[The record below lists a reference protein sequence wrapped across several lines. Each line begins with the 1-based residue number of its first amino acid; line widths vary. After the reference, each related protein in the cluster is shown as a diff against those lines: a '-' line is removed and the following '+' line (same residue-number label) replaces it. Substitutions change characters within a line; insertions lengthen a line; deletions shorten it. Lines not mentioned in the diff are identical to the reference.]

1 MITYRGRKGSVQWKE
16 AGIQLFFEETQEVHL
31 QEATKCLVQVSKNE
45 GAYSKLPSN
54 AKRLSHF
61 YHISSSKSLNNTAVT
76 LRIFY
81 QAAKEDIRQ
90 VCFLTSTDNA
100 PPYNYKLLY
109 GGHFTSAYGE
119 ITVESFSFYTICQLC
134 AYYGVKGILSYME
147 RSYEARLYC
156 SIQPTSI
163 DSGYRWSLYLSVVK
177 NCYIFTNT
185 MKTYIQEEFE
195 DKLKLVSKHVVIF
208 DDAHDCI
215 TVHRNLST
223 NSPESVFLDEV
234 NHESSLSKELIMHH
248 VDGCP
253 PLLVYRIQGRPSCSL
268 DLKFTLEGL
277 QEEKSFTLLQ
287 SDLPG
292 K

>member
-31 QEATKCLVQVSKNE
+31 QETTKCLVQVSKNE
-45 GAYSKLPSN
+45 GAYSNLPSN
-54 AKRLSHF
+54 AKPLSRF
-61 YHISSSKSLNNTAVT
+61 YYISSSKSLNTAVT
-76 LRIFY
+76 LRIFH
-81 QAAKEDIRQ
+81 QAAEEDIRQ
-90 VCFLTSTDNA
+90 LCFLTSTNNA

-119 ITVESFSFYTICQLC
+119 ITVESFSLYTICQLY
-134 AYYGVKGILSYME
+134 AYHGVKGILSYIK

-163 DSGYRWSLYLSVVK
+163 DSGYRWSIYLSVVK
-177 NCYIFTNT
+177 NCYIFINT

-208 DDAHDCI
+208 NNAHDCI
-215 TVHRNLST
+215 TVHPNLKTSL
-223 NSPESVFLDEV
+223 PESVLLDEV
-234 NHESSLSKELIMHH
+234 DHESSLSKELIMHH

-253 PLLVYRIQGRPSCSL
+253 PLLVYRIHGRPSCLL

-277 QEEKSFTLLQ
+277 QEEKHFTLHQ

>member
-1 MITYRGRKGSVQWKE
+1 MIMYRGRKGSVQWKE
-16 AGIQLFFEETQEVHL
+16 AGIQLFFEETQEVRL
-31 QEATKCLVQVSKNE
+31 QETSKCLVQMSKNE

-54 AKRLSHF
+54 AKPLSCF
-61 YHISSSKSLNNTAVT
+61 YHISSSKNLNIAVT
-76 LRIFY
+76 LKIFH
-81 QAAKEDIRQ
+81 QAAKENIRQ
-90 VCFLTSTDNA
+90 LCFLTSTDNT
-100 PPYNYKLLY
+100 PPYNYKILH
-109 GGHFTSAYGE
+109 GGHFNSAYGE
-119 ITVESFSFYTICQLC
+119 ITVESFSFFTICQLY
-134 AYYGVKGILSYME
+134 AYHGLKGILSYME

-177 NCYIFTNT
+177 NCCIFTNT

-195 DKLKLVSKHVVIF
+195 DKLKLVSKHVVSF

-215 TVHRNLST
+215 TVHSNLST
-223 NSPESVFLDEV
+223 NLPESVFLDEV
-234 NHESSLSKELIMHH
+234 DHENNLSKELIMHH
-248 VDGCP
+248 VAGCP
-253 PLLVYRIQGRPSCSL
+253 PLLVYRIHGRPSCLL

-277 QEEKSFTLLQ
+277 QEEKYFTLLQ